1 MNYIIELLTESDGG
15 HAVGEGN
22 ISDAIVEI
30 KAMLEENARLKL
42 QIGLLKNE
50 VAMWKCKHFLAD
62 KEVAKL
68 ERWQGEIIERETR
81 ESEK

>member
-1 MNYIIELLTESDGG
+1 MEDEL
-15 HAVGEGN
+15 
-22 ISDAIVEI
+22 
-30 KAMLEENARLKL
+30 KAENARLKI

-50 VAMWKCKHFLAD
+50 VAIWKYKHFLAD

-68 ERWQGEIIERETR
+68 ERWQGAIIERETR